1 MEISGK
7 TRLLGL
13 IGSPVEHSG
22 SPAMYNYCFDRY
34 ELDMRYLAFDIP
46 MEKTAEAVET
56 LRLLNMRGANVTMPL
71 KAEASKFVD
80 KLSPAAQIMGV
91 INTITNDDGVL
102 TGHITDGIGYVSHLR
117 EIGVEIAGKKLVIL
131 GGGGAATAILT
142 QCALDGAAEISVFN
156 IKDSFYERIAE
167 NLKGIN
173 AQVPDCKISLQ
184 DLGDE
189 AALRAAI
196 AGSDILTNATR
207 VGMAPLDDQSLI
219 TDLTMLRP
227 GLVVTDVVYLP
238 VETRF
243 MREARAAGCKVA
255 RGLDM
260 LIWQGAA
267 AFKLYTGLDMPI
279 DEVRKTCFGGN

>member
-7 TRLLGL
+7 TKLLGL

-22 SPAMYNYCFDRY
+22 SPAMYNYCFERY
-34 ELDMRYLAFDIP
+34 GLDLRYLAFDIG
-46 MEKTAEAVET
+46 MEKTADAVET
-56 LRLLNMRGANVTMPL
+56 LRLLNMPGANVTMPL

-80 KLSPAAQIMGV
+80 KLSPAAAIMGV
-91 INTITNDDGVL
+91 INTITNEDGVL
-102 TGHITDGIGYVSHLR
+102 TGHITDGIGYVSHLG
-117 EIGVEIAGKKLVIL
+117 EIGVGIKGKRLVIL

-156 IKDSFYERIAE
+156 IKDPFYESIQE
-167 NLKGIN
+167 NLKSIG
-173 AQVPDCKISLQ
+173 AHVPDCKISLH
-184 DLGDE
+184 DLGDK

-196 AGSDILTNATR
+196 EKADILTNATR
-207 VGMAPLDDQSLI
+207 VGMAPLDDKSLI
-219 TDLTMLRP
+219 DDLTMLRA
-227 GLVVTDVVYLP
+227 GLVVTDVVYQP
-238 VETRF
+238 VETKL
-243 MREARAAGCKVA
+243 MRDARAAGCTVA